1 MSIVALEGYRKHCP
15 KKKGAITNP
24 DYYIAQYDG
33 AIRSIDSEIGRMLDN
48 LIKLKLDRKTMIII
62 TSDHGE
68 LFGEHNYY
76 FLHGW
81 FLYEPLIRVP
91 LIIKYDKVI
100 SRNKIIDT
108 QVSAHL
114 DIAPTILDILKI
126 GKIEKMEGVSLLG
139 IISGKKKYPYPYIL
153 SDEGHTV
160 KSIIDNEWKLI
171 YTERNNTGFELYNLK
186 NDPSELNN
194 LVYSEKNKFEFLKQK
209 LDKYKHANFQKPI
222 LDEDTKAT
230 LRFLGYVQ

>member
-1 MSIVALEGYRKHCP
+1 MSKENGGIV
-15 KKKGAITNP
+15 NP
-24 DYYIAQYDG
+24 DYYIARYDG
-33 AIRSIDSEIGRMLDN
+33 AIRAIDHEIGRLLKN
-48 LIKLKLDRKTMIII
+48 LIKLKLDKKTMIII

-91 LIIKYDKVI
+91 LIIKYDKI
-100 SRNKIIDT
+100 IQRNKIIET

-126 GKIEKMEGVSLLG
+126 GKIKKMEGVSLLG
-139 IISGKKKYPYPYIL
+139 IILGKRKYPCPYIL
-153 SDEGHTV
+153 SDEGHVV

-171 YTERNNTGFELYNLK
+171 YTERDNTGFELYNLK
-186 NDPSELNN
+186 NDPTELNN
-194 LVYSEKNKFEFLKQK
+194 LVYLEKNKFEFLKQK

-222 LDEDTKAT
+222 LAEDAKTR
-230 LRFLGYVQ
+230 LRSLGYVQ